1 MLVENLLKHL
11 FYEKCMTLI
20 NTAVLLCA
28 YKHYKNCSFLLTC
41 HSVVKCYHMLLL
53 MCIHFRELGLI
64 EEAEHLLSDMCSLY
78 SPENWT
84 IFTANAISLLAECQ
98 KTLHLDVKYPSLM
111 FTHLCHLIKSV
122 LNFIRYLL
130 SCLSLAVLPQG
141 VGTSHDPC
149 QCLDE
154 IVELS
159 KSISQGE
166 NVCVQKSQY
175 CIIVK

>member
-1 MLVENLLKHL
+1 
-11 FYEKCMTLI
+11 
-20 NTAVLLCA
+20 
-28 YKHYKNCSFLLTC
+28 
-41 HSVVKCYHMLLL
+41 MLLL

-130 SCLSLAVLPQG
+130 SLAVLPQG

-175 CIIVK
+175 CIIVKWLHDL